1 MDVIEAIRARRSVKR
16 FTGRAVTREE
26 VEALL
31 DAAVWAPNHHLTE
44 PWRFVVMGR
53 EARAAFVE
61 VRGRLR
67 AEKAP
72 DAAAA
77 ELIRA
82 RSRDALDSLPLM
94 VAVAQVLAG
103 EPVTREEDYAATWMA
118 VQNLALAAV
127 AAGLGTHIRTGR
139 IMDDPELRRALQLSA
154 DWRVVALVDVGE
166 PAELP
171 EPRPRM
177 PSREWTNWL
186 P

>member
-26 VEALL
+26 IEPLL
-31 DAAVWAPNHHLTE
+31 DAAVWAPNHHLTQ
-44 PWRFVVMGR
+44 PWRFVVMGPV
-53 EARAAFVE
+53 ARAAFVE

-77 ELIRA
+77 ELMRA
-82 RSRDALDSLPLM
+82 RSRAALDSLPLM
-94 VAVAQVLAG
+94 IAVAQVLAE
-103 EPVTREEDYAATWMA
+103 EPVTREEDHAATWMA

-139 IMDDPELRRALQLSA
+139 IMNDQELRDALRVPA
-154 DWRVVALVDVGE
+154 GWRIVALLDVGE

-171 EPRPRM
+171 QPGARLPAAERT
-177 PSREWTNWL
+177 SWL